1 MACCDAGAGI
11 ALMPG
16 EQTAAAVRES
26 VTRLLTEESYRRR
39 AEAIAA
45 EIAAMPSAAE
55 VAASLA

>member
-1 MACCDAGAGI
+1 
-11 ALMPG
+11 
-16 EQTAAAVRES
+16 VRES